1 MPKETLAFEQVR
13 KIRKLRWRARTD
25 LLFLAKEILDYK
37 DVTEEVHGPLIR
49 SLQQFPAPMTRE
61 EEEKDFWT
69 GSTWRYTPIMPMQE
83 LPGKRR
89 RLILDSRGFL
99 KTTLNV
105 QTHSIQ
111 WILNYPDIAMAVFQS
126 SGEKAEAILLEIRRH
141 FQYNKKF
148 RTLFPELC
156 PQKRVDDF
164 GTKAEFVIP
173 GRSAEASSR
182 EPTMKALSID
192 KGTAGYHFHVIKFSD
207 IVEPENTKT
216 KERCQA
222 VIEAFN
228 LAEDLLVSPVY
239 WMDVEGTRYNF
250 ADLYGAIIE
259 RYLEQKRQGIEPQY
273 QVFAR
278 GIYKKK
284 TPDGS
289 PQKFTPEEL
298 DEQKYPYLL
307 DSRGERI
314 SWWPYDA
321 SGNPRFTVEF
331 LKEKEAVNPYAFSCQ
346 QLNNPRG
353 GLDGREIFP
362 DGLFATIPVDLFR
375 KNVRISH
382 YDMTIDTAETQNN
395 RSNYSAITV
404 GAWDWAGRCYVTKIA
419 HGKWLASE
427 LIVKIFQIYQ
437 QFRPASVKIEE
448 TSFVRGLKPTL
459 EREQELRGIY
469 LPLEFIK
476 RETNISKRERIEN
489 TLEPWYRN
497 GLLRFVT
504 NEHDREHTAGLEH
517 LRTEMKTFPL
527 GKTDDIID
535 TVADLFQNKDA
546 FGRLHARPQTE
557 DQAAQGRKT
566 VLKVAF
572 EQFLGQEPPDWAQ
585 PDGQTGAYT
594 IGV

>member
-25 LLFLAKEILDYK
+25 LLFLCREILGYK
-37 DVTEEVHGPLIR
+37 DVCPEVHGPLIDR
-49 SLQQFPAPMTRE
+49 LQKFPYPATKSE
-61 EEEKDFWT
+61 EEQDFWT
-69 GSTWRYTPIMPMQE
+69 GSTWRYEPLRAMQDLE
-83 LPGKRR
+83 GKRR
-89 RLILDSRGFL
+89 RLILFFRGSL
-99 KTTLNV
+99 KTTINV
-105 QTHSIQ
+105 QAHSIQ
-111 WILNYPDIAMAVFQS
+111 WILNYPDIAIAVFQS
-126 SGEKAEAILLEIRRH
+126 SGEKAEAILSEIKHH
-141 FQYNKKF
+141 FQYNKKL

-156 PQKRVDDF
+156 PQKRVDDL
-164 GTKAEFVIP
+164 GTKAEFTIP
-173 GRSAEASSR
+173 GRSDSCSR
-182 EPTMKALSID
+182 KEPTMKAMSID
-192 KGTAGYHFHVIKFSD
+192 KGTAGYHFDLMKFSD
-207 IVEPENTKT
+207 IVEPENSKT
-216 KERCQA
+216 QERCAA
-222 VIEAFN
+222 VEKAFYM
-228 LAEDLLVSPVY
+228 AENLLVSPVY
-239 WMDVEGTRYNF
+239 WIDVEGTRYSF
-250 ADLYGAIIE
+250 ADLYGSIIDRWQRE
-259 RYLEQKRQGIEPQY
+259 VAKGQIPEYEMFVSG
-273 QVFAR
+273 VF
-278 GIYKKK
+278 KKK
-284 TPDGS
+284 TPDGR
-289 PQKFTPEEL
+289 PQRYTPDEL
-298 DEQKYPYLL
+298 DLPDLL
-307 DSRGERI
+307 DEHGKRI
-314 SWWPYDA
+314 SWWPKD
-321 SGNPRFTVEF
+321 SKGSPRFPLEH
-331 LKEKEAVNPYAFSCQ
+331 LEKQEAADPFTFSCQ
-346 QLNNPRG
+346 QLNQPRG
-353 GLDGREIFP
+353 GVDGREIFP
-362 DGLFATIPVDLFR
+362 DSLFATIPVEMFR
-375 KNVRISH
+375 RNVRISH
-382 YDMTIDTAETQNN
+382 HDMTVDTAETQNN

-404 GAWDWAGRCYVTKIA
+404 GAWDWAGRCYITKIA

-427 LIVKIFQIYQ
+427 LIAKIFQIYQ

>member
-1 MPKETLAFEQVR
+1 MAREPLGREQVR

-25 LLFLAKEILDYK
+25 LLFLAKEILGYK

-49 SLQQFPAPMTRE
+49 SLQQFPRPQNDTE
-61 EEEKDFWT
+61 EENDFWS
-69 GSTWRYTPIMPMQE
+69 GDTWKYKPLLPMQE

-105 QTHSIQ
+105 QTHCIQ
-111 WILNYPDIAMAVFQS
+111 WILNYPDIAIAVFQS

-164 GTKAEFVIP
+164 GTKAEFVCP
-173 GRSAEASSR
+173 GRSVEADSR
-182 EPTMKALSID
+182 QPTMKALSID

-222 VIEAFN
+222 VIDAFN
-228 LAEDLLVSPVY
+228 LTEDLLVSPVY
-239 WMDVEGTRYNF
+239 WMDIEGTRYNF
-250 ADLYGAIIE
+250 ADLYGTIID
-259 RYLEQKRQGIEPQY
+259 RYMEQKGQGIEPQY
-273 QVFAR
+273 QIFCR

-298 DEQKYPYLL
+298 DDKAYPYLL
-307 DSRGERI
+307 DDKGERI

-321 SGNPRFTVEF
+321 SGSPRFTVDF
-331 LKEKEAVNPYAFSCQ
+331 LKEKEIVKPYEFSCQ

-353 GLDGREIFP
+353 GLEGREIFP
-362 DGLFATIPVDLFR
+362 DSLFAVIPIDLFR
-375 KNVRISH
+375 KNIRVSH
-382 YDMTIDTAETQNN
+382 YDMTVDTAETQNN
-395 RSNYSAITV
+395 RSNFSAITV
-404 GAWDWAGRCYVTKIA
+404 AAWDWAGRCYIVKIA

-427 LIVKIFQIYQ
+427 LIAKIFQLYLQ
-437 QFRPASVKIEE
+437 YKPASLKIEE
-448 TSFVRGLKPTL
+448 TSFVRGLKPSF
-459 EREQELRGIY
+459 EREQELRGVY
-469 LPLEFIK
+469 LPIEFIK

-504 NEHDREHTAGLEH
+504 NEYDREHTAALEH
-517 LRTEMKTFPL
+517 LRKEMKTFPI

-557 DQAAQGRKT
+557 AQALQGRQAA
-566 VLKVAF
+566 LKRAF
-572 EQFLGQEPPDWAQ
+572 SELLGQEPPEWHDASAGG
-585 PDGQTGAYT
+585 PYT
-594 IGV
+594 IGL